1 MSKLAVLWVKDQMTS
16 GLFTLQQGG
25 APAHRARE
33 TVQLSERTDARLMGL
48 KIWPPNSFDLN
59 AVDYGIW
66 GLLQE
71 CVYSKSIR
79 DLEEFK

>member
-1 MSKLAVLWVKDQMTS
+1 MTS
-16 GLFTLQQGG
+16 GLFTLQQDG

-33 TVQLSERTDARLMGL
+33 TVQLLSERTDARLMGS
-48 KIWPPNSFDLN
+48 KIWPPNSFDLKP
-59 AVDYGIW
+59 VDYGIW

>member
-1 MSKLAVLWVKDQMTS
+1 MLWVKDQMTS
-16 GLFTLQQGG
+16 GLFTLQQDG

-33 TVQLSERTDARLMGL
+33 TVQLLSKRTDARLMGP

-59 AVDYGIW
+59 PVDYGIW

-71 CVYSKSIR
+71 CVYTKSIR
-79 DLEEFK
+79 DVEEFK

>member
-1 MSKLAVLWVKDQMTS
+1 MTS
-16 GLFTLQQGG
+16 GLFTLQQDG

-33 TVQLSERTDARLMGL
+33 TVQLLSELTDVRLMGP

-59 AVDYGIW
+59 KVDYGIW

-71 CVYSKSIR
+71 RVYSRLSPFVI
-79 DLEEFK
+79 